1 MMELGIKPVYVF
13 DGKAPELKS
22 VELAAREEKKQQA
35 EVELKAALESGDA
48 EEIRKASHRS
58 VRVTQQ
64 MNADVQELLRLLGC
78 PVVLA
83 PCEAE
88 ASCAALC
95 QAGRV
100 YATATEDMDA
110 LTFGST
116 KQLRNMTFT
125 KKGKDDKITEITHA
139 PVLSGLGLSSAQF
152 VDFCILCGCD
162 YTGTIRGVGPKT
174 ALKLVKELGSIE
186 AIPAKGLKAKQRG
199 DVPDEWVP
207 PADRVAKAPPA
218 PA

>member
-1 MMELGIKPVYVF
+1 MCVP
-13 DGKAPELKS
+13 
-22 VELAAREEKKQQA
+22 ARAQLSRQNSPPA
-35 EVELKAALESGDA
+35 
-48 EEIRKASHRS
+48 RASQ

-110 LTFGST
+110 LTFGSPVML
-116 KQLRNMTFT
+116 KNLF
-125 KKGKDDKITEITHA
+125 DTE
-139 PVLSGLGLSSAQF
+139 SSRTQARAQ
-152 VDFCILCGCD
+152 
-162 YTGTIRGVGPKT
+162 P
-174 ALKLVKELGSIE
+174 
-186 AIPAKGLKAKQRG
+186 
-199 DVPDEWVP
+199 
-207 PADRVAKAPPA
+207 
-218 PA
+218 

>member
-110 LTFGST
+110 LTFGSPVML
-116 KQLRNMTFT
+116 KNLL
-125 KKGKDDKITEITHA
+125 DTE
-139 PVLSGLGLSSAQF
+139 SSRTQVRAQ
-152 VDFCILCGCD
+152 
-162 YTGTIRGVGPKT
+162 P
-174 ALKLVKELGSIE
+174 
-186 AIPAKGLKAKQRG
+186 
-199 DVPDEWVP
+199 
-207 PADRVAKAPPA
+207 
-218 PA
+218 

>member
-110 LTFGST
+110 LTFGSPVMLKNLFDTESSRTQT
-116 KQLRNMTFT
+116 KRPVFELHLARLLEQLDVSR
-125 KKGKDDKITEITHA
+125 EA
-139 PVLSGLGLSSAQF
+139 F

-162 YTGTIRGVGPKT
+162 YTGTIRGVGPMSAFKL
-174 ALKLVKELGSIE
+174 LKLHGSIE
-186 AIPAKGLKAKQRG
+186 A
-199 DVPDEWVP
+199 
-207 PADRVAKAPPA
+207 VAATLDSSK
-218 PA
+218 